1 MGAAVEASPKGG
13 KKSGAKPDIN
23 ITPLVDVVL
32 VLLIIFMVVTPQLEA
47 GESVELPSILNV
59 DPKSKNKMDTLT
71 VTYTLSGKYFI
82 EKDGFADVAVF
93 EKRLKEE
100 HDKNPNRRVM
110 LKGDERQTYGKM
122 RDVFALIS
130 RCGFQGVSL
139 MVAQKGG
146 ES

>member
-1 MGAAVEASPKGG
+1 MGVSVGEPKG
-13 KKSGAKPDIN
+13 KKGARPDIN

-71 VTYTLSGKYFI
+71 VTYTLSGKYFV
-82 EKDGFADVAVF
+82 EKDPFADVSAL
-93 EKRLKEE
+93 EARLKQE
-100 HDKNPNRRVM
+100 HERNPARRVI
-110 LKGDERQTYGKM
+110 LKGDERQTFAKM
-122 RDVFALIS
+122 RDLFALIS

-139 MVAQKGG
+139 MVSQKGG